1 MDTER
6 PPLLPFALMAPSC
19 RSCLSFGVNLVVA
32 LSRTSYRL
40 IPKGIPMQFNQEPG
54 WTQEFGPFDNFDA
67 HVSNEGYRVVN
78 KELGSHLCAIP
89 PNATSVCQPLDVG
102 IMASFKKHL
111 RNLWLKETLVEGEEN
126 DDDDD
131 EDNLTARTKRL
142 VIIKRAIKARDMIMA
157 EEIRASFMKAI
168 PVQNS

>member
-1 MDTER
+1 
-6 PPLLPFALMAPSC
+6 
-19 RSCLSFGVNLVVA
+19 
-32 LSRTSYRL
+32 
-40 IPKGIPMQFNQEPG
+40 
-54 WTQEFGPFDNFDA
+54 
-67 HVSNEGYRVVN
+67 
-78 KELGSHLCAIP
+78 
-89 PNATSVCQPLDVG
+89 
-102 IMASFKKHL
+102 MASFKKHL

-126 DDDDD
+126 DDDDDDD

>member
-1 MDTER
+1 
-6 PPLLPFALMAPSC
+6 
-19 RSCLSFGVNLVVA
+19 
-32 LSRTSYRL
+32 
-40 IPKGIPMQFNQEPG
+40 
-54 WTQEFGPFDNFDA
+54 
-67 HVSNEGYRVVN
+67 
-78 KELGSHLCAIP
+78 
-89 PNATSVCQPLDVG
+89 
-102 IMASFKKHL
+102 MASFKKHL